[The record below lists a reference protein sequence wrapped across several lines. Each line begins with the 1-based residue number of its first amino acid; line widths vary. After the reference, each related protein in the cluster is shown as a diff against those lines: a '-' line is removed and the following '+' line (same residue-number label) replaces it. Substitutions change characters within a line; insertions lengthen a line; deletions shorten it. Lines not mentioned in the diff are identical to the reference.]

1 MRELPK
7 AGEKYRHFKG
17 TVYEVIAVAR
27 HSETMEELVIYRDTG
42 KEDAVFARPMTMFMS
57 GVDRMKY
64 PGIAAEYRFTRVDE
78 TNRQAVSSMENF
90 SGKAAVIRE
99 EEVPKKEELPNIE
112 KIPRA
117 EEPPEQEE
125 LSEPAGVPAELLRFL
140 DEDDYEEKLLILDE
154 IKPKLT
160 DGMLSAM
167 GASLDLALNEGPM
180 EEKLSEIRNYLTL
193 QLKYDGK
200 HLRERN
206 S

>member
-42 KEDAVFARPMTMFMS
+42 KEDAVYARPMTMFMS
-57 GVDRMKY
+57 GVDRVKY

-78 TNRQAVSSMENF
+78 TNPQAVSSMEPAAVR
-90 SGKAAVIRE
+90 SHEAAVIRE
-99 EEVPKKEELPNIE
+99 EELSKKEEPPHKEELPEN
-112 KIPRA
+112 
-117 EEPPEQEE
+117 EE
-125 LSEPAGVPAELLRFL
+125 LTEPAGVPSELLRFL

-160 DGMLSAM
+160 DGMLSAI

>member
-27 HSETMEELVIYRDTG
+27 HTETMEELVIYRDTG

-57 GVDRMKY
+57 GVDRVKY
-64 PGIAAEYRFTRVDE
+64 PGIPEEYRFTRVDE
-78 TNRQAVSSMENF
+78 TNRQAVSSMEDF
-90 SGKAAVIRE
+90 SGRTEIPRKE
-99 EEVPKKEELPNIE
+99 EEKLPE
-112 KIPRA
+112 K
-117 EEPPEQEE
+117 EE
-125 LSEPAGVPAELLRFL
+125 LSEPAGVPSELLRFL

-160 DGMLSAM
+160 DGMLSAI

-180 EEKLSEIRNYLTL
+180 EEKLAEIRNYLTL